1 MTETKTFTMI
11 EMHEYRKYKILGMTI
26 KIQLPELIDPHLFD
40 IKMII
45 RKPRYTLYYYYYSP
59 FIYLIII

>member
-1 MTETKTFTMI
+1 MTETKAITMI

-40 IKMII
+40 IKMIL
-45 RKPRYTLYYYYYSP
+45 RKQSYIFTIHL
-59 FIYLIII
+59 L